1 MYFNTVCDIH
11 VALVVCCFSFKLM
24 PHKKKIC
31 VQAIEDCIN
40 KTVNHYMNQGLS
52 SVAST
57 ISGISVVNHA
67 KVSDM

>member
-1 MYFNTVCDIH
+1 
-11 VALVVCCFSFKLM
+11 M